1 MTVEREFSDLSEFM
15 QFLAFENNDGNRLP
29 SLAALSRKLGISV
42 ATLREQM
49 EVARALGLV
58 EVRPKTG
65 IRRQP
70 YSFTPAVRRS
80 LSYAVAIDIDYYFR
94 AYSDLRNHIERSYF
108 KQAVSLLV
116 EEDHEQLSQL
126 IVRAFEKLD
135 GHPIQIPHDEHRELH
150 ILIYRR
156 LNNPFVTGLLEAYWE
171 AYEAVGLAVYT
182 DLDYLKNVWNY
193 HRRIV
198 EAIWSGDVD
207 EGYRALVDHTDL
219 LQRRAR
225 PVIRQE
231 FE

>member
-1 MTVEREFSDLSEFM
+1 MTIEREFTDLSEFM
-15 QFLAFENNDGNRLP
+15 QFLAFETDDGNRLP
-29 SLAALSRKLGISV
+29 SLASLSRKLGVSI

-70 YSFTPAVRRS
+70 YSFTPAVRKS
-80 LSYAVAIDIDYYFR
+80 LSYAVAVDTDHYFR
-94 AYSDLRNHIERSYF
+94 AFSDLRNHIERSYF
-108 KQAVSLLV
+108 KQAVSLLQ
-116 EEDHEQLSQL
+116 EEDHEHLSQL
-126 IVRAFEKLD
+126 VARAFEKLG

-150 ILIYRR
+150 LLIYRR

-182 DLDYLKNVWNY
+182 DLDFLNTVWSY

-198 EAIWSGDVD
+198 EAICSGNVD
-207 EGYRALVDHTDL
+207 EGYRALVDHSNL

-225 PVIRQE
+225 PVKRHE